1 LLLVSWRVSDLKEND
16 HKETP
21 TGDIYFGRLRW
32 LKGGLVENIDFR
44 IPDLEVKSLWM
55 TRAVTEN
62 LQQQALTQPEE
73 HAKLGRVCIRDFF

>member
-1 LLLVSWRVSDLKEND
+1 M
-16 HKETP
+16 
-21 TGDIYFGRLRW
+21 
-32 LKGGLVENIDFR
+32 ENIDFR

-73 HAKLGRVCIRDFF
+73 HAKLGRVLYT